1 MKILK
6 ILVEIT
12 IDAFRSIII
21 FFEDNLMKFV
31 NILNVLFPYA
41 MLFYGQYIGETRG
54 ISVGWEI
61 LIPLVFAIIVYYLK
75 SVANKIG
82 KGITI
87 PLPSKRF
94 TEVDDDGEV
103 SIENKR
109 IQELL
114 LYMADLEDWLE
125 KKGLL

>member
-6 ILVEIT
+6 MLVEIT

-31 NILNVLFPYA
+31 NILSVLFPYA

-61 LIPLVFAIIVYYLK
+61 LIPLVFAIVVYYLK